1 MGDNNNAKE
10 LNKQLK
16 KALQEAKD
24 VSSPFNKKIED
35 LEERIKKL
43 KNERILAAYAAYGKV
58 HSIRSKL
65 WELNEQVTQKRWESV
80 VNEK

>member
-10 LNKQLK
+10 LNEQLN

-43 KNERILAAYAAYGKV
+43 KNERNLAAYAAYGKV

-65 WELNEQVTQKRWESV
+65 WEINEEIRQKRWESV